1 MIIIRDL
8 IAIYLFM
15 ARWGG
20 GRDSEERCRYAL
32 EIYDDREELYY
43 DE

>member
-1 MIIIRDL
+1 MIIIRGL

-15 ARWGG
+15 ARWG

-32 EIYDDREELYY
+32 EIYDDRENLYY